1 MKIADIE
8 DLPDTSPPPSKR
20 STSLAKQP
28 IKRPPVKQQQI
39 KKKADEEE
47 KPKRNR
53 ERENYSYHLP
63 QPPLSQPEKLWMT
76 RKPED
81 FFEYFRS
88 LEEFWTPENEVEN
101 TQPLIRCYVYRK
113 WPQIDNGMVG
123 NKNSYIDR
131 WHTWPFWDTGQ
142 SGSEEPKLIEDFRM
156 GMLSKWGSGMYKI
169 TMVDVIAN
177 KPIAELTEWVNRPEN
192 INLFPPILNYK
203 TLLTG
208 VNENKDYITWRQ
220 QTGLP
225 LPGELS
231 EEQTMAMGS
240 PVQDKMMEK
249 VIERAFEEKPAVIA
263 QPQSTAAGD
272 AAAVAS
278 VQLMANV
285 VDKLMNKP
293 EPPPQPQ
300 QSPHDAITLAVT
312 LIEKL
317 QPKGNSEVMEMIRED
332 RENTRRENAELRKQL
347 LEANRPKGL
356 KEQLEELNALRELMG
371 GNAPRP
377 VMRKAEEPS
386 FLDKHGTTILQ
397 LGTSLLGAW
406 MQQQQ
411 MQTSGKLP
419 MQHQQAV
426 PQAMETT
433 VPMQPPQQPPVQ
445 PMQQQPAQ
453 HHQTSASEQR
463 NEEREA
469 EGETSVNVIVK
480 AVQGYLDPIALP
492 LFNHLKDAEGE
503 DFADWLIGGFGEDT
517 YKQAAALEFG
527 VLVEAISTHPVI
539 GRAIAEHGIA
549 IERLGTFIE
558 HFKNPEKYW
567 VDEEEEVKEEAE
579 EGDGKIESITKGK
592 SKLPQGA

>member
-8 DLPDTSPPPSKR
+8 DLPDTSPPRSITKR
-20 STSLAKQP
+20 ATKQATKHAKKQAPP
-28 IKRPPVKQQQI
+28 IE
-39 KKKADEEE
+39 KKK
-47 KPKRNR
+47 R
-53 ERENYSYHLP
+53 EREYHDFHLP

-81 FFEYFRS
+81 FFAYFMS
-88 LEEFWTPENEVEN
+88 LKEFWTPESEVDE
-101 TQPLIRCYVYRK
+101 TQALLRCYVYRK

-123 NKNSYIDR
+123 NRNSYIDR
-131 WHTWPFWDTGQ
+131 WHTWPFWNEGQ
-142 SGSEEPKLIEDFRM
+142 GKDGELTIVEDYRA
-156 GMLSKWGSGMYKI
+156 GMLSKWGSGTYRI
-169 TMVDVIAN
+169 VLNDIVAS
-177 KPIAELTEWVNRPEN
+177 KPIAELTEWVIRPEN
-192 INLFPPILNYK
+192 INSYPPVLNYK
-203 TLLTG
+203 TLLMD
-208 VNENKDYITWRQ
+208 VVENKTYITWRQ

-347 LEANRPKGL
+347 LEANRPKSL

-419 MQHQQAV
+419 MQPQQAV

-445 PMQQQPAQ
+445 PMQQQPTQ
-453 HHQTSASEQR
+453 HHQTSTTEQR
-463 NEEREA
+463 SEGNEN

-567 VDEEEEVKEEAE
+567 VDEEEGEAE
-579 EGDGKIESITKGK
+579 EGDGKMESITKGK
-592 SKLPQGA
+592 PKPSSPLPQGA